1 MIKLFK
7 ISGDSLYPIYKN
19 KDIVLSLSLKII
31 KLKVNDIVVF
41 KHKNHGLM
49 IKKIQEISIKNN
61 QKFYYLVGTNA
72 SSIDSRNFGYIP
84 ENNITNKVLFK
95 IF

>member
-19 KDIVLSLSLKII
+19 KDIVLSLSLKIT

-41 KHKNHGLM
+41 KHKNYGLM